1 MRIEYDRSDIKST
14 INAALLSAKACR
26 TSIYIELTFDGFH
39 ITQKRP
45 PRYQPHFQVTP
56 IGAIKFFNVDK
67 MRRNLVRVCCSKF
80 HKGDR
85 VFGEKPPYG
94 DKSETHGFCESCFE
108 KEMDELEKI
117 GRLRPGWK
125 ERFEKPE
132 SW

>member
-1 MRIEYDRSDIKST
+1 MRIKYDRSDIKST
-14 INAALLSAKACR
+14 INAAILSAKTCV
-26 TSIYIELTFDGFH
+26 TSIYVEPTAYGFH

-45 PRYQPHFQVTP
+45 PKYQSHFQVSP
-56 IGAIKFFNVDK
+56 MGAIKFFSGE
-67 MRRNLVRVCCSKF
+67 MRHNLVRICSSKF

-85 VFGEKPPYG
+85 VFGEKPPYE

-117 GRLRPGWK
+117 GRLKPGWR